1 MVVSRLEKSLIKKR
15 KMNIAEAYQYAGEVM
30 KGANL
35 RIEEA
40 VEKVVS
46 EGREDKEVIREVR
59 WDIQEAKKEI
69 SDQQKRTGK
78 SSAGKKATAT
88 VGDLVTIGESR
99 TAGEVIEIS
108 GKHATV
114 LTNGKI
120 GRAHV

>member
-1 MVVSRLEKSLIKKR
+1 
-15 KMNIAEAYQYAGEVM
+15 M
-30 KGANL
+30 KGANR

-46 EGREDKEVIREVR
+46 EGREDKEAIREVR
-59 WDIQEAKKEI
+59 RDIQEAKKEI
-69 SDQQKRTGK
+69 SDQQKRAGR
-78 SSAGKKATAT
+78 SSDGKKATAT

-114 LTNGKI
+114 LTDRKI
-120 GRAHV
+120 GAQGERGALVTGGPDALQSDAASG